1 MAKTASSKQKKP
13 ASVNSVQAD
22 DVARLRAALA
32 EAQRRIADLEKHA
45 NIDPLLDI
53 LNRRGFERELRRAIA
68 YVKRYSVSA
77 ALVYLDVDRLKPVND
92 TFGHAAGDAYLV
104 AMAQALAR
112 SVRQSDTL
120 ARLGGDEFVILLW
133 NINEHDAQIKAA
145 ALEDEVDALAMPVY
159 VLATREDH
167 IVPWRSAYETTRILG
182 GKARFVLGASGHIAG
197 AVSIPIEQLTRQLR
211 NLPADV
217 DVVAYCR
224 GPYCVFADEAVQL
237 LRRRGRH
244 ARRLEDGFPEWRT
257 ANLPTQSLNDQD
269 ITT

>member
-1 MAKTASSKQKKP
+1 MAKTASSKQKKS

-22 DVARLRAALA
+22 DVARLLAALA

-145 ALEDEVDALAMPVY
+145 ALEDEVDALAISFEGHTIH
-159 VLATREDH
+159 AG
-167 IVPWRSAYETTRILG
+167 ISAGIAMLG
-182 GKARFVLGASGHIAG
+182 PLDEVGDV
-197 AVSIPIEQLTRQLR
+197 LTRADKAMYQRKRARKALR
-211 NLPADV
+211 K
-217 DVVAYCR
+217 
-224 GPYCVFADEAVQL
+224 
-237 LRRRGRH
+237 
-244 ARRLEDGFPEWRT
+244 
-257 ANLPTQSLNDQD
+257 
-269 ITT
+269 I

>member
-145 ALEDEVDALAMPVY
+145 ALEDEVDALAISFEGHTIHAGISAGIAMLGPLDEVGD
-159 VLATREDH
+159 VLMRAD
-167 IVPWRSAYETTRILG
+167 
-182 GKARFVLGASGHIAG
+182 KAMYQRKRARKA
-197 AVSIPIEQLTRQLR
+197 LR
-211 NLPADV
+211 K
-217 DVVAYCR
+217 
-224 GPYCVFADEAVQL
+224 
-237 LRRRGRH
+237 
-244 ARRLEDGFPEWRT
+244 
-257 ANLPTQSLNDQD
+257 
-269 ITT
+269 I